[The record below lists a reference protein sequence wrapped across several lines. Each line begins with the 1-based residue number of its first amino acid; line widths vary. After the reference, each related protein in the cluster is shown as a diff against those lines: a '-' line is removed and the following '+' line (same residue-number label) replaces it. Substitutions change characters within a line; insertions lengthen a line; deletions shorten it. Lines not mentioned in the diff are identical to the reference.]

1 MTSRI
6 MIRGRSVSVVALAC
20 TVCWSTGAAGQEA
33 PPPLEETTQAPPTV
47 IETVDVRGVA
57 PRTAASSVTLRSEMF
72 SQLFLESPGDVLR
85 GVPGLV
91 IAQHAGGGKS
101 DQYLIR
107 GFDADHGTDVQMSV
121 DGVPVN
127 MVSHAHGQGYA
138 DLHFLIPETIE
149 RIEVHKGPYYAEFG
163 NLATAG
169 AVQLVTRDRFDR
181 SFVRMQAGSFGTGR
195 VVFGLS
201 PAETPAWLAGEAV
214 VTDGPFRNPQDFTR
228 LNLAAKWRRSIGDTH
243 DVTVAGAAYRGRWDA
258 SGQIPARLVDAGVL
272 DRFDAIDPSEGG
284 DTARA
289 HAAVLYNRRLGRSRL
304 TAQTYVLGYSLDLF
318 SNFTFFAR
326 DAETGDGI
334 LQRDRRNVWG
344 GRAQTVTPHG
354 LGRFRAIATAGTE
367 WRRDAIDVGLFHQQ
381 QRAPFETVSDS
392 TMRERDLGLY
402 AQEEVVFNAHVRAI
416 VGVRHDRFAFDV
428 RAVAPGPAGRLSP
441 SSTGPKASVIVS
453 PTRSGDVQL
462 FANYGHGFHS
472 NDARAAVNDP
482 TAPILPGAN
491 GYELGLRR
499 SFGQRA
505 EVAAAWWLLDLESE
519 FTWVG
524 DEGITEAGGATR
536 RHGPEIE
543 ARWRVAAPLWAEVDV
558 TASRGRYRE
567 TSDVIARAPRLT
579 LNAAAVLTDWH
590 DWSGQLRVRHV
601 GDHPA
606 VEDGSVDAA
615 GFTVTDLHVRRRVS
629 EDWDALVSVENLFN
643 SSYREAQTF
652 FPSRLANE
660 PMAVD
665 DIHFTPG
672 NPRVIRIGFEY
683 RFNFR

>member
-1 MTSRI
+1 MV
-6 MIRGRSVSVVALAC
+6 IRGRLRFVLALTC
-20 TVCWSTGAAGQEA
+20 TLCWSADAAGQQTE
-33 PPPLEETTQAPPTV
+33 PPPAEPPSANTAPTFT
-47 IETVDVRGVA
+47 ETVDVHAVA
-57 PRTAASSVTLRSEMF
+57 PRTAASAVTLRSEMF
-72 SQLFLESPGDVLR
+72 SQLFTESPADLFR
-85 GVPGLV
+85 AVPGLV

-107 GFDADHGTDVQMSV
+107 GFDADHGTDVQVSV

-149 RIEVHKGPYYAEFG
+149 RIDVHKGPYYAEFG

-169 AVQLVTRDRFDR
+169 AVRLVTRDRFER
-181 SFVRMQAGSFGTGR
+181 SFVRMQGGSFGTGR
-195 VVFGLS
+195 AAFGLS
-201 PAETPAWLAGEAV
+201 PADTPAWLAGEAV

-228 LNLAAKWRRSIGDTH
+228 VNVAAKWRRSIGDAH

-272 DRFDAIDPSEGG
+272 DRFDAIDPTEGG
-284 DTARA
+284 DTTRA
-289 HAAVLYNRRLGRSRL
+289 HVATTYNTRLGPARL
-304 TAQTYVLGYSLDLF
+304 SAQTYLLRYSLDLF

-326 DAETGDGI
+326 DAQTGDGI
-334 LQRDRRNVWG
+334 LQRDDRSVWG
-344 GRAQTVTPHG
+344 GRAQAVTAHT
-354 LGRFRAIATAGTE
+354 LGRVRAIATVGTE

-381 QRAPFETVSDS
+381 RRHPLETIVDS
-392 TMRERDLGLY
+392 TIGERDLGVY
-402 AQEEVVFNAHVRAI
+402 AQEELVFNEHLRTI
-416 VGVRHDRFAFDV
+416 VGLRHDRFAFDV

-441 SSTGPKASVIVS
+441 SSTGPKASVIVT
-453 PTRSGDVQL
+453 PTDGMEWQL
-462 FANYGHGFHS
+462 FANYGRGFHS
-472 NDARAAVNDP
+472 NDARAAVSDP
-482 TAPILPGAN
+482 TAPVLPGAN
-491 GYELGLRR
+491 GYEVGVRR

-505 EVAAAWWLLDLESE
+505 EVAAAWWLLDLDSE

-524 DEGITEAGGATR
+524 DEGITDAGGATR
-536 RHGPEIE
+536 RHGPELE
-543 ARWRVAAPLWAEVDV
+543 ARWRVAAPLWAEVDM

-567 TSDVIARAPRLT
+567 TDDLIARAPRLT
-579 LNAAAVLTDWH
+579 VSAAAVLTDWL
-590 DWSGQLRVRHV
+590 DWSGQVRIRHV
-601 GDHPA
+601 ADHPA
-606 VEDGSVDAA
+606 VEDGTVTAA

-643 SSYREAQTF
+643 SRYREAQTF

-665 DIHFTPG
+665 DLHFTPG
-672 NPRVIRIGFEY
+672 NPRAIRIGFEY

>member
-1 MTSRI
+1 
-6 MIRGRSVSVVALAC
+6 
-20 TVCWSTGAAGQEA
+20 
-33 PPPLEETTQAPPTV
+33 
-47 IETVDVRGVA
+47 VDVRAVA

-72 SQLFLESPGDVLR
+72 SQLFLESPADVLR

-138 DLHFLIPETIE
+138 DLHFVIPETIE
-149 RIEVHKGPYYAEFG
+149 RIDVHKGPYYAEFG

-181 SFVRMQAGSFGTGR
+181 SFVRMQAGSFRTGR
-195 VVFGLS
+195 VAFGLS
-201 PAETPAWLAGEAV
+201 PARTPAWFAGEAV

-228 LNLAAKWRRSIGDTH
+228 LNVAGKWRRSIGDAH
-243 DVTVAGAAYRGRWDA
+243 DVTVSGAAYRGRWDA
-258 SGQIPARLVDAGVL
+258 SGQVPSRLVDAGVL

-289 HAAVLYNRRLGRSRL
+289 HAAVLYSRRLGQSRL
-304 TAQTYVLGYSLDLF
+304 TVQTYVLGYSLDLF

-326 DAETGDGI
+326 DAHTGDGI

-367 WRRDAIDVGLFHQQ
+367 WRRDAIGVGLLHQQ
-381 QRAPFETVSDS
+381 QRDPFETVIDS
-392 TMRERDLGLY
+392 TIRERDLGLY
-402 AQEEVVFNAHVRAI
+402 AQEEIVFNEHVRAI

-428 RAVAPGPAGRLSP
+428 REVASGPAGRLSP

-453 PTRSGDVQL
+453 PTRTADIQL

-472 NDARAAVNDP
+472 NDARAAVSDP
-482 TAPILPGAN
+482 AAPILPGAN

-499 SFGQRA
+499 SFGERA
-505 EVAAAWWLLDLESE
+505 EIAAAWWLLDLESE

-543 ARWRVAAPLWAEVDV
+543 ARWRIAAPLWAELDV
-558 TASRGRYRE
+558 TASRGHYRE
-567 TSDVIARAPRLT
+567 TNEVIARAPRLT
-579 LNAAAVLTDWH
+579 LNAAVLLTDWH
-590 DWSGQLRVRHV
+590 DWSGHLRVRHV

-672 NPRVIRIGFEY
+672 NPRAIRIGFEY